1 MGRYPL
7 IAIMK
12 EYEDKENVIY
22 SFGPNTESCMLYPDL
37 YSRWNFKVL
46 KNETNPNEAFVCLD
60 DMPKK
65 HISLLYKCIH
75 KIYVHV
81 RENGGMENMDQID
94 FPEYL
99 EFIV

>member
-12 EYEDKENVIY
+12 ENEDKENVIY
-22 SFGPNTESCMLYPDL
+22 SFGPDTESCMLNPDL

-46 KNETNPNEAFVCLD
+46 KNETNPDEAFVLLD

-81 RENGGMENMDQID
+81 RENGGMENMNNID

>member
-12 EYEDKENVIY
+12 ENEDKENVIY
-22 SFGPNTESCMLYPDL
+22 SFGPDTKSCMLNPDL
-37 YSRWNFKVL
+37 YSRWHFKVL
-46 KNETNPNEAFVCLD
+46 KNKTNPDEAFILLD

-75 KIYVHV
+75 KVYVHV
-81 RENGGMENMDQID
+81 KENGGMENMNTIV